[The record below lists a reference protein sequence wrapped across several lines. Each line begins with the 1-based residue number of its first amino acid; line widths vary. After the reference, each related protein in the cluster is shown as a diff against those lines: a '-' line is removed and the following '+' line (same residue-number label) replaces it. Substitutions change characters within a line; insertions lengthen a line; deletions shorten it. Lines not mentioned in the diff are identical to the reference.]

1 MRWKWILGLIGLV
14 IAVLIL
20 IFYVI
25 LVSYDYNKLKP
36 KIAQAVLDATGRE
49 LTLRGDI
56 KIGIGFSPSLEIE
69 NVSFQNA
76 PWGSRPE
83 LAKVK
88 RFEIQMPLL
97 PLIRREF
104 DFKRLILIE
113 PDILLETG
121 PSGELNL
128 EFKPA
133 KKLKPEE
140 KKEGGEKSFPFLIFD
155 EVRIEKGILTYRD
168 SQRAKTY
175 SLRLESLHASL
186 LGGER
191 PTAVSLKGIFNG
203 RPIDIRGTTGPLANL
218 RTPGKPWPIKLA
230 AKFSGATVTVD
241 GSVTDALE
249 ARSLDL
255 TLSAQ
260 GSSIRDFVEFAGVTG
275 MPDLGPFHLAAKISE
290 PSGKLS
296 VEKLDLQV
304 GTEELV
310 ELSLKGS
317 IQDPLA
323 QSGIGLSFTA
333 RGKDSSKMEKLFGRP
348 VPVKGAFDASGQ
360 LRSPAPQIYQV
371 ISLKARL
378 GESDLGGSVDL
389 NLAGQRPKVVAVLS
403 GQKLDLRPLLPKTEK
418 KAPGPKKPAKS
429 ATRRDRVFSNEPL
442 PLEALR
448 KVDAQV
454 KLQADQFLVPRLEL
468 KDLTADVRFKEG
480 SLIAKKFQFSMNGGT
495 INGHLSLLP
504 EREGAA
510 FALNLKVDQLDIG
523 SLLKALEAKLILE
536 GKIDAE
542 IELNGR
548 GRSVA
553 EWMAG
558 LNGRTLVVLGQ
569 GRLYKKY
576 ITILGADL
584 EESLLGLINP
594 FKKEEDYTAFNC
606 FVNGLEIKDG
616 IATCSALVL
625 DTNQMNVVGGGEI
638 NLKDEKLN
646 LSFQPSPK
654 KGIGVRG
661 VGKLSLSFGELA
673 KPFKLGGTLAHPSLA
688 IDLKKTLIT
697 VGTAVG
703 GIALLGPAG
712 LLAALAGASS
722 GDKNPCLTAIERAK
736 KRGKVSGE
744 KKPDKKTQKRQ

>member
-1 MRWKWILGLIGLV
+1 MRWRWILGLIGLV
-14 IAVLIL
+14 IVVLIL

-56 KIGIGFSPSLEIE
+56 KIGIGFSPSLEFE
-69 NVSFQNA
+69 NVGFQNA

-88 RFEIQMPLL
+88 RFEIQMALL

-104 DFKRLILIE
+104 DFKRLILVE

-128 EFKPA
+128 EFKAA

-140 KKEGGEKSFPFLIFD
+140 KKDEVQKTFPFLIFD
-155 EVRIEKGILTYRD
+155 EVRIEKGILAYKD
-168 SQRAKTY
+168 SQRGKTY
-175 SLRLESLHASL
+175 SLKLESLNASL
-186 LGGER
+186 LGGGT

-203 RPIDIRGTTGPLANL
+203 RPIDIQGTTGPLANL
-218 RTPGKPWPIKLA
+218 KTPGKPWPIKLM
-230 AKFSGATVTVD
+230 AKLSGATVTVD
-241 GSVTDALE
+241 GSLTDALE

-255 TLSAQ
+255 ILSAQ

-275 MPDLGPFHLAAKISE
+275 VPDLGPFNLAAEIIGRT
-290 PSGKLS
+290 GKLS
-296 VEKLDLQV
+296 IETLDLRV
-304 GTEELV
+304 GSEESV
-310 ELSLKGS
+310 EVRLKGS
-317 IQDPLA
+317 IQHPLA
-323 QSGIGLSFTA
+323 QSGISLSFTA
-333 RGKDSSKMEKLFGRP
+333 RGKDFSKMEKLFGRP
-348 VPVKGAFDASGQ
+348 LPVKGPFDASGQ
-360 LRSPAPQIYQV
+360 LRSFVPQIYQV
-371 ISLKARL
+371 TNLKARL
-378 GESDLGGSVDL
+378 GESNLGGSVDL

-403 GQKLDLRPLLPKTEK
+403 GQKLDLRSLLPKTEK
-418 KAPGPKKPAKS
+418 KAPDSKGPAKPS
-429 ATRRDRVFSNEPL
+429 TQRDRVFSNQPL

-454 KLQADQFLVPRLEL
+454 KVHANQFLVSRLEL
-468 KDLTADVRFKEG
+468 KDLTADVRFEEG
-480 SLIAKKFQFSMNGGT
+480 SLFAKKFHFSMNGGT

-504 EREGAA
+504 EREGAS

-536 GKIDAE
+536 GKLDAE
-542 IELNGR
+542 IQLNGR
-548 GRSVA
+548 GRSLA

-569 GRLYKKY
+569 GRLYNKY
-576 ITILGADL
+576 INILGSDL

-594 FKKEEDYTAFNC
+594 FKKEEDYTTLNC
-606 FVNGLEIKDG
+606 FVNALEIKDG
-616 IATCSALVL
+616 IATCSALVI
-625 DTNQMNVVGGGEI
+625 DTNQMSVVGGGEI
-638 NLKDEKLN
+638 NLKNEKLN

-654 KGIGVRG
+654 KGIGVSG

-744 KKPDKKTQKRQ
+744 KKPDKKTKKSQ